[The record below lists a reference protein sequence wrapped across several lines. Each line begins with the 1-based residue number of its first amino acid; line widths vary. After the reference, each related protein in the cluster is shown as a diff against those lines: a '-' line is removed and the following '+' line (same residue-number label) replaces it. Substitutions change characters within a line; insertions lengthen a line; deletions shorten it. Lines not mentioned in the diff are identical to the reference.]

1 MRLLVSAIGVSAALL
16 VSGVGYCAEAGPSD
30 APSVEAE
37 GKIEEV
43 LVSARKRTESMQ
55 KTPVALTVLGDGIV
69 NSPTVLK
76 MVDLGRQ
83 VPNVLLEDA
92 PTSSRALT
100 ATIRGIG
107 FNDVEKFYD
116 PVVGVTLDGVV
127 IATNTGASF
136 EAQDIEAI
144 EVLRG
149 PQGTLFG
156 RNTTAGMINVRRT
169 RPTGN
174 WGADLKIDYGQYNRR
189 NYGLVVNLPKVA
201 NIATKLYGFRKKAD
215 QFMTNIVTGDRAHG
229 DNQTNYGASF
239 LWTPT
244 DDLDVQLSVD
254 RYKDRSHY
262 TSSFALSLPGNFFC
276 DAFGIGLGLTSV
288 CAPGS
293 GDIVKASGYKRSFS
307 PPGLSNIYMPMSGD
321 NVILNANW
329 DLGAYTLTS
338 VTGFL
343 SERDQKNSELSG
355 AVDTVGGTPVVGTNG
370 ITYFVGGA
378 PVFEVRR
385 QENLTSSAR
394 SCGSRRN
401 GREG

>member
-1 MRLLVSAIGVSAALL
+1 
-16 VSGVGYCAEAGPSD
+16 
-30 APSVEAE
+30 
-37 GKIEEV
+37 
-43 LVSARKRTESMQ
+43 
-55 KTPVALTVLGDGIV
+55 
-69 NSPTVLK
+69 
-76 MVDLGRQ
+76 
-83 VPNVLLEDA
+83 
-92 PTSSRALT
+92 
-100 ATIRGIG
+100 
-107 FNDVEKFYD
+107 
-116 PVVGVTLDGVV
+116 
-127 IATNTGASF
+127 
-136 EAQDIEAI
+136 
-144 EVLRG
+144 
-149 PQGTLFG
+149 
-156 RNTTAGMINVRRT
+156 MINVRRT

-385 QENLTSSAR
+385 QEKSHQFSEELRVATQWQGRLNMVAGLYLLEYTFDFDGQGFGPSTPGPIAR
-394 SCGSRRN
+394 SRWRAPAQRNSRS
-401 GREG
+401 GRS